1 MSPDSKVW
9 IYQSSREF
17 TENERAEIMERG
29 AAFVSGWNA
38 HGTKLKATI
47 EVLYKRFVLFTVDES
62 YAMASGCSI
71 DKSVAFIK
79 DIEKAFNVNLL
90 DRMQVAYKNN
100 NTINTTTLSDFE
112 NLLKTGLV
120 NENTIVYNNLVATR
134 SEFETSWE
142 TTVKES
148 WHKALLQ

>member
-17 TENERAEIMERG
+17 TENEKAEIMERG

-38 HGTKLKATI
+38 HGRMLKAAI
-47 EVLYKRFVLFTVDES
+47 EVLHKRFILFTVDES
-62 YAMASGCSI
+62 YAMATGCSI

-79 DIEKAFNVNLL
+79 DIEKAFSINLL
-90 DRMQVAYKNN
+90 DRMQIAYKNN
-100 NTINTTTLSDFE
+100 NTINTTSLSDFE

-120 NENTIVYNNLVATR
+120 NENTIVYNNLVATQ

-148 WHKALLQ
+148 WHKALLP